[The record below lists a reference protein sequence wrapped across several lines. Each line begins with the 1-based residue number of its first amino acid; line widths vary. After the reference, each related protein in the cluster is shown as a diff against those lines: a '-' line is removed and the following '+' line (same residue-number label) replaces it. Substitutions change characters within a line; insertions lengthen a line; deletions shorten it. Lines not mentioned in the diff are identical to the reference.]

1 MRKYFSIFKISFQEE
16 FAYRLNFILWR
27 IRNVFQILLTFFLW
41 NTVFASPQ
49 TVIFGYDRA
58 KILSY
63 VFGVMIVRALVF
75 SSRAVD
81 VSTDIAHGDLS
92 NYLLKPVNYFKYWLT
107 RDISSKSLN
116 LIFAALEFT
125 ILYFILRPPF
135 FFQTDIYIF
144 ITFLLSVAIAMFL
157 YFFILFV
164 VSAVPFWAPDLGWGS
179 QFLMLIVVV
188 EGLSGSLFPT
198 NILPANLQSVALS
211 TPFPYLIYFPVQVYL
226 GNVTGFD
233 LIKGLCIGT
242 FWVFALMFLM
252 NWLWQKGLKVYESI
266 GR

>member
-1 MRKYFSIFKISFQEE
+1 M
-16 FAYRLNFILWR
+16 NP
-27 IRNVFQILLTFFLW
+27 N
-41 NTVFASPQ
+41 

-81 VSTDIAHGDLS
+81 VSTDIAQGDLS
-92 NYLLKPVNYFKYWLT
+92 NYLLKPVSYFKYWWT
-107 RDISSKSLN
+107 RDVSSKALN
-116 LIFAALEFT
+116 LVFAAVEFMV
-125 ILYFILRPPF
+125 LYFILKPPF
-135 FFQTDIYIF
+135 FFQKDIYML
-144 ITFLLSVAIAMFL
+144 ITFLLSVIIAMFL

-164 VSAVPFWAPDLGWGS
+164 VSAVPFWAPELGWGS

-198 NILPANLQSVALS
+198 NVLPTNLQSLVLA
-211 TPFPYLIYFPVQVYL
+211 TPFPYLVYFPVQVYL
-226 GNVTGFD
+226 GNVTGLD
-233 LIKGLCIGT
+233 LVKGIFIGI
-242 FWVFALMFLM
+242 FWTFALMFFM
-252 NWLWQKGLKVYESI
+252 NWIWQKGLKVYESI